1 MNINEKNEYEV
12 INLGYEYPGMTGG
25 VNWAVITDLD
35 EDTLEKR
42 YAEEL
47 QMYKPYVIMTVDQGE
62 AFKEY
67 DRNENKHD
75 MRRMRHHDFWGYEEG
90 TTEYCNS
97 VFSTEEP
104 EDAVIK
110 RLDSM
115 ALIKALDKLPEK
127 QRRRCKLYFLMG
139 LGEDEIAKLE
149 GVSHQMVSLSI
160 NAALVRLRKIIKK

>member
-1 MNINEKNEYEV
+1 MNRNESE
-12 INLGYEYPGMTGG
+12 
-25 VNWAVITDLD
+25 D
-35 EDTLEKR
+35 EDMFFGK
-42 YAEEL
+42 
-47 QMYKPYVIMTVDQGE
+47 KDKDV
-62 AFKEY
+62 
-67 DRNENKHD
+67 NENKHD
-75 MRRMRHHDFWGYEEG
+75 MRRMRHHDFWGYDEG

-97 VFSTEEP
+97 VFSTEKP
-104 EDAVIK
+104 KDAVIK

-115 ALIKALDKLPEK
+115 ALIKALDKLHEK

>member
-25 VNWAVITDLD
+25 VKWAVVTDLD
-35 EDTLEKR
+35 QATLMEKYGKELSP
-42 YAEEL
+42 YAPFVL
-47 QMYKPYVIMTVDQGE
+47 MTMEQGE
-62 AFKEY
+62 AFREY

-75 MRRMRHHDFWGYEEG
+75 MRRMRHHDFWEYEEG

-104 EDAVIK
+104 EDEVIK

>member
-12 INLGYEYPGMTGG
+12 VNLGYEYPGMTGG
-25 VNWAVITDLD
+25 VKWAVITDLEQTVLEERYGD
-35 EDTLEKR
+35 ELK
-42 YAEEL
+42 A
-47 QMYKPYVIMTVDQGE
+47 YKPYVLMTVEQGE

-104 EDAVIK
+104 EDEVIK

>member
-1 MNINEKNEYEV
+1 
-12 INLGYEYPGMTGG
+12 
-25 VNWAVITDLD
+25 
-35 EDTLEKR
+35 
-42 YAEEL
+42 
-47 QMYKPYVIMTVDQGE
+47 
-62 AFKEY
+62 
-67 DRNENKHD
+67 
-75 MRRMRHHDFWGYEEG
+75 MRHHDIWGYEEE

-139 LGEDEIAKLE
+139 LDEDEIAKLE

-160 NAALVRLRKIIKK
+160 NAALVRLRKMLKK